1 MNITKKQQI
10 WMAAV
15 LAAGLLGSGAVL
27 WSGRAAAPT
36 PGEHAHEEGDA
47 HADER
52 SDKKADKHPGK
63 DADRDAD
70 SGQAHAEE
78 VPLIR
83 LTAAQQQAAGLT
95 VQAVGPGTLRAISD
109 FSGEIR
115 FNDDRT
121 AHVVPRLA
129 GVAESVAAQLGQ
141 QVRSGQ
147 VLAVIASPAL
157 SELRSELLTAQR
169 RYEAAQA
176 THAREQQLWR
186 DRISAEQDYLQA
198 QTALRE
204 AGIAVDNARQKLAAL
219 GATRSTGGAGSLN
232 RFELRAPFAG
242 TVVEKHLSRGESV
255 REDASVF
262 TLSDLGTVWAEFA
275 VAPQDLAVVRVGQQV
290 VVTSSAFEEQVTG
303 TVSYVGALLGE
314 QTRTARARVTLANP
328 RGAWRPGLFV
338 TVRVLGAEQPVPLA
352 VAADALQTVGQ
363 QTVAFKVVPGG
374 FQAVPVRTGRSDGR
388 TVEVLAGLTAGER
401 IAVANA
407 FVLKSELG
415 KAGAAHEH

>member
-1 MNITKKQQI
+1 MNITKKQQT

-15 LAAGLLGSGAVL
+15 VAAGLLGSGAVL
-27 WSGRAAAPT
+27 WTGRTAAPT
-36 PGEHAHEEGDA
+36 PGEHAHREGDS
-47 HADER
+47 HADKE
-52 SDKKADKHPGK
+52 ADKS
-63 DADRDAD
+63 ADKTAD
-70 SGQAHAEE
+70 SAAAHTDEAA
-78 VPLIR
+78 LIR

-95 VQAVGPGTLRAISD
+95 VQAAGPGTLRAVSD

-115 FNDDRT
+115 FNEDRT

-129 GVAESVAAQLGQ
+129 GVADSVSAQLGQ

-169 RYEAAQA
+169 RQEAALA
-176 THAREQQLWR
+176 THAREKQLWQ

-219 GATRSTGGAGSLN
+219 GATGAAGSLN

-290 VVTSSAFEEQVTG
+290 VVTSSAFEEQVAG

-338 TVRVLGAEQPVPLA
+338 TVRVLGAEQSVPVA
-352 VAADALQTVGQ
+352 VAADALQTLGQ

-388 TVEVLAGLTAGER
+388 TVEVLEGLVAGDR

>member
-1 MNITKKQQI
+1 MNITKKQQT

-27 WSGRAAAPT
+27 WTGRAAAPA
-36 PGEHAHEEGDA
+36 PGEHAHEEGEA
-47 HADER
+47 HADEH
-52 SDKKADKHPGK
+52 SDKTAGK
-63 DADRDAD
+63 DAD
-70 SGQAHAEE
+70 SGPAHADEAA
-78 VPLIR
+78 LIR

-95 VQAVGPGTLRAISD
+95 VQTAGPGTLRAVSD

-115 FNDDRT
+115 FNEDRT

-157 SELRSELLTAQR
+157 SDLRSELLTAQR
-169 RYEAAQA
+169 RHEAALA

-219 GATRSTGGAGSLN
+219 GAAGAAGPLN

-290 VVTSSAFEEQVTG
+290 VVTSSAFEEQVAG

-338 TVRVLGAEQPVPLA
+338 TVRVLGAEQPVPIA

-388 TVEVLAGLTAGER
+388 TVEVLAGLVAGDR
-401 IAVANA
+401 IAAANA